1 MKRLLNVALLLIS
14 AAPLHAQ
21 GQQPDV
27 AKLKADARKVVG
39 TIGAGKGKTRIYC
52 QILDLSEQLDQA
64 EQEKNSKKAMD
75 LSKKIDLLQ
84 NKLGP
89 DFVALAHALKDID
102 SESPD
107 GQELTSIIGSLDESC
122 E

>member
-1 MKRLLNVALLLIS
+1 
-14 AAPLHAQ
+14 
-21 GQQPDV
+21 
-27 AKLKADARKVVG
+27 
-39 TIGAGKGKTRIYC
+39 
-52 QILDLSEQLDQA
+52 
-64 EQEKNSKKAMD
+64 MD

-107 GQELTSIIGSLDESC
+107 GQELTSIMAVSMNPVSDSSEVSAAS
-122 E
+122 